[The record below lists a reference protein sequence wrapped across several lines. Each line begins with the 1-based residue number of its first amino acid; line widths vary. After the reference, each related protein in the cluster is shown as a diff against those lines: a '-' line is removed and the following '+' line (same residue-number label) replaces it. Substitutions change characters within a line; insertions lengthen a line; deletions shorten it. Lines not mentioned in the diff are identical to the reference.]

1 MAFCTNCGNQLAE
14 DARFCANCG
23 SQLGA
28 GEQPATVATPEP
40 LEYTIHGDNLQVA
53 RVRLKPGQEVYAE
66 AGKMVFKTPSIQW
79 ETKMSG
85 ESIGDKIMGAVKRKL
100 TGESLFLTYFKA
112 SAEGEVGFAGNYPGR
127 IQPFDLAAGQS
138 VLVQRDS
145 FLFAQTGVELSI
157 AFTKKLGAGFFGA
170 RASSC
175 RSSLARGMCSSTA
188 AGISWN
194 SLSDRERCC
203 R

>member
-1 MAFCTNCGNQLAE
+1 M
-14 DARFCANCG
+14 
-23 SQLGA
+23 
-28 GEQPATVATPEP
+28 
-40 LEYTIHGDNLQVA
+40 
-53 RVRLKPGQEVYAE
+53 RLKPGQEVYAE

-138 VLVQRDS
+138 V
-145 FLFAQTGVELSI
+145 
-157 AFTKKLGAGFFGA
+157 
-170 RASSC
+170 AS
-175 RSSLARGMCSSTA
+175 A
-188 AGISWN
+188 A
-194 SLSDRERCC
+194 
-203 R
+203 